1 MKVAVGS
8 KNPAKIEAVREVF
21 QEIYGETEVI
31 PIEVNSGVPDQP
43 VGLEETIKG
52 AISRSKLALEK
63 TGAEFGV
70 GIEAGLYPVPETI
83 TGYMDIQFCAIID
96 REGRT
101 TLGHGPGFEYPPG
114 VIRRVFEEGVEV
126 GITMGELVNDI
137 ELKRKIGAI
146 GVLTHGRL
154 VRKELNKLAV
164 LMALVPRLNPE
175 WYVLEK
181 KERRNKE
188 GV

>member
-8 KNPAKIEAVREVF
+8 TNPAKVEAVREVF
-21 QEIYGETEVI
+21 REIYGEVEVV
-31 PIEVNSGVPDQP
+31 PMGVDSGVPDQP

-52 AISRSKLALEK
+52 AINRAKLALEK
-63 TGAEFGV
+63 TGADFGV
-70 GIEAGLYPVPETI
+70 GVEAGLYSVPETL
-83 TGYMDIQFCAIID
+83 TGYMDIQFCAIVD
-96 REGRT
+96 KEGRT
-101 TLGHGPGFEYPPG
+101 TFGHGPGFEYPPG
-114 VIRRVFEEGVEV
+114 VIRRVFEEDVEV
-126 GITMGELVNDI
+126 GIAMGELVNDR

-175 WYVLEK
+175 WYGL
-181 KERRNKE
+181 
-188 GV
+188 G

>member
-8 KNPAKIEAVREVF
+8 TNPAKVEAVREVF
-21 QEIYGETEVI
+21 REIYGEVEVV
-31 PIEVNSGVPDQP
+31 PVEVDSGVPDQP
-43 VGLEETIKG
+43 VGLEETVKG
-52 AISRSKLALEK
+52 AINRATRAIAK
-63 TGAEFGV
+63 TEADFGV

-83 TGYMDIQFCAIID
+83 TGYMDVQFCAVVD
-96 REGRT
+96 SEGRI

-114 VIRRVFEEGVEV
+114 VVGRVFGEGVEV
-126 GITMGELVNDI
+126 GIAMGELVNDP

-175 WYVLEK
+175 WYNL
-181 KERRNKE
+181 
-188 GV
+188 

>member
-8 KNPAKIEAVREVF
+8 TNPAKVEAVREVF
-21 QEIYGETEVI
+21 QGIYGEVEVI
-31 PIEVNSGVPDQP
+31 PIEVDSGVPDQP
-43 VGLEETIKG
+43 IGLEETIKG
-52 AISRSKLALEK
+52 AINRAKQAIEK
-63 TGAEFGV
+63 TDADFGV

-83 TGYMDIQFCAIID
+83 TGYMDVQFCAVVD
-96 REGRT
+96 REGRI

-126 GITMGELVNDI
+126 GIAMGELVNDP
-137 ELKRKIGAI
+137 ELKRKVGAI

-164 LMALVPRLNPE
+164 LMALVPRLNRE
-175 WYVLEK
+175 WYGL
-181 KERRNKE
+181 
-188 GV
+188 